1 VNRFFEQ
8 LYGLAERAVIALEM
22 IARAQRDSAIALGVL
37 AQRRQ
42 RKRDVTGLEV
52 RGG

>member
-1 VNRFFEQ
+1 MNLFFDRRF
-8 LYGLAERAVIALEM
+8 GLAERAVCALEM

>member
-1 VNRFFEQ
+1 MNEFFVR
-8 LYGLAERAVIALEM
+8 LFALAERAVIALEM
-22 IARAQRDSAIALGVL
+22 IGRAQRDSAIALGVL